1 MKCMKCGRDANFCF
15 SQNKNGIISTTYL
28 CDECLRDSN
37 SMQNFYP
44 GFSNVTSPKTGIKTK
59 FCPKCGTNLNELLK
73 TGYLGCAE
81 CYTVFRNE
89 IKEMLPKI
97 QISSTHKGDMTEEV
111 YVPIE
116 QRLHS
121 LKHQLDEA
129 VKGQNFDEAKR
140 IYDEIISLG
149 GKI

>member
-15 SQNKNGIISTTYL
+15 SQNKNGIITTTYL
-28 CDECLRDSN
+28 CDECLRNSN

-44 GFSNVTSPKTGIKTK
+44 GFANVASQKNGTKTK
-59 FCPKCGTNLNELLK
+59 FCPKCRTNLNEFLK

-97 QISSTHKGDMTEEV
+97 QISSTHKDSTVEEV
-111 YVPIE
+111 HIPFD
-116 QRLHS
+116 QRLS
-121 LKHQLDEA
+121 TLKCQLDEA
-129 VKGQNFDEAKR
+129 VRGQNFDEAKR

-149 GKI
+149 GKA